1 MSGHM
6 CKVAYQTE
14 KLQYWYDGYSDSL
27 TETHF
32 SEEGNC
38 LHGMR
43 MFLPTAL
50 IGVLEVAGDRQN
62 YGFPKNQPS
71 AAQGLR
77 SGRHRAGELNTQ
89 LGFSI

>member
-27 TETHF
+27 TGTHF

-50 IGVLEVAGDRQN
+50 IGVLEVAGDRITA
-62 YGFPKNQPS
+62 F
-71 AAQGLR
+71 LR
-77 SGRHRAGELNTQ
+77 TSLQQ
-89 LGFSI
+89 LRD

>member
-50 IGVLEVAGDRQN
+50 IGVLEVAGDRITA
-62 YGFPKNQPS
+62 F
-71 AAQGLR
+71 LR
-77 SGRHRAGELNTQ
+77 TSLQQ
-89 LGFSI
+89 LRDREVGGTESVN